1 MSGASN
7 GGRAPQVRVELGR
20 TVYSQGGAYPLPSRI
35 YLDDGKRTCPTCNG
49 KGINPVL
56 PHRVCPKC
64 DGEKRI
70 PHRGWS
76 S

>member
-1 MSGASN
+1 MSASSQQS
-7 GGRAPQVRVELGR
+7 RPPQIGV
-20 TVYSQGGAYPLPSRI
+20 TVYSPGYGIGGNLPTRI

-56 PHRVCPKC
+56 PYRVCPKC

-70 PHRGWS
+70 PYPRRGR
-76 S
+76 